1 MYYIYQQRNPMTTR
15 TVRLDDETEKA
26 LTEIQQRTG
35 LSISEALKQGLFAF
49 RDDMEP
55 EKSTHPYTIYRNLNL
70 GEGGTAVAPSTE
82 AKHHIKQILK
92 RKLKR

>member
-1 MYYIYQQRNPMTTR
+1 MTTR

-26 LTEIQQRTG
+26 LAEIQQRTG

-55 EKSTHPYTIYRNLNL
+55 EKPTHPYTIYKSLNL
-70 GEGGTAVAPSTE
+70 GEGGAAIAPSTE
-82 AKHHIKQILK
+82 VKRHIRQTLK